1 MRMRQSVKMLFVF
14 LILLSISG
22 CTQKI
27 VIPQEC
33 DVPIPD
39 EPIPVQLISQDPLS
53 HAKNIGRN
61 YMKMK
66 IYAKKLRDALQVCT
80 NR

>member
-1 MRMRQSVKMLFVF
+1 MRRSVKMLFVF
-14 LILLSISG
+14 LIVLSISG

-27 VIPQEC
+27 VVPQEC
-33 DVPIPD
+33 DVQIPD

-53 HAKNIGRN
+53 HAKNMGRN
-61 YMKMK
+61 YKRMK

-80 NR
+80 KK